1 MSLLSQDV
9 AWFDE
14 QNVGALIT
22 KLTEGV
28 EKIEAG
34 IGEKLGIFI
43 QCIVIFIS
51 GLIIGFT
58 KNWKLSLVGCAILP
72 PIAIGFGL
80 LGYLVRKFT
89 AKTQRAYERANNI
102 ASEALGSIRTIFA
115 FEGQKTELSRY
126 TAELN
131 EAEKVGIKM
140 STSIGGGRF
149 MLHPLFQCDNFLLA
163 FPFSNVSFAYPM
175 RKQVKVLNNFS
186 LNIKPGQTI
195 ALVGA
200 SGSGK
205 STVIQLI
212 QRFYDANDGQIIIDG
227 EDIRNL
233 DLAWFR
239 SQLGVV
245 SQEPVLFAGTV
256 TENIKLGALNASQEE
271 VEEAA
276 KLACVHDF
284 VCKLPEAYNTFIAE
298 GGGAMSGGQKQR
310 LAIARALI
318 RKPRILLLDEA
329 TSALDTKS
337 EKSVQRALDNA
348 KVGRT
353 VVVVAHRLSTVRD
366 ADTIVVVN
374 KGQVVEMGTHD
385 QLMAIKDGQ
394 YASLVKTSVRHFIYL
409 SKTPH

>member
-1 MSLLSQDV
+1 
-9 AWFDE
+9 
-14 QNVGALIT
+14 
-22 KLTEGV
+22 
-28 EKIEAG
+28 
-34 IGEKLGIFI
+34 
-43 QCIVIFIS
+43 
-51 GLIIGFT
+51 
-58 KNWKLSLVGCAILP
+58 
-72 PIAIGFGL
+72 
-80 LGYLVRKFT
+80 
-89 AKTQRAYERANNI
+89 
-102 ASEALGSIRTIFA
+102 
-115 FEGQKTELSRY
+115 
-126 TAELN
+126 
-131 EAEKVGIKM
+131 M
-140 STSIGGGRF
+140 STSIGGGLGLSEAF
-149 MLHPLFQCDNFLLA
+149 IYILIAVMYYYGIVLLTRKE
-163 FPFSNVSFAYPM
+163 SNPGDI
-175 RKQVKVLNNFS
+175 VLNNFS

-394 YASLVKTSVRHFIYL
+394 YASLVKTSHENEASKESPGMDEEEDDDDDDVAKVIAAAETKVRLFAPDLNHKTSDLKKDVTSLYL
-409 SKTPH
+409 KPFQGRNSLSYNYRCSWF